1 MTALPPLFTG
11 ATNATDTDAFP
22 RVPTRPVGGPGS
34 GDTTK
39 LFDTADGALV
49 PTPFVAVAVHVY
61 VLPFVNPPTTIGLPA
76 PEAEP
81 VAPPSDEMHVTR

>member
-1 MTALPPLFTG
+1 LFAG
-11 ATNATDTDAFP
+11 ATNAIDAEPFP

-34 GDTTK
+34 GDTMK
-39 LFDTADGALV
+39 LFDTADSTLV

-76 PEAEP
+76 PDAEP
-81 VAPPSDEMHVTR
+81 GAPPSDEVHATR